1 MSPFDVKSI
10 RAKAKKD
17 YEKAWLETSK
27 LLKRKGRILKWG
39 KTIGR
44 RHPIIDLVWRIRQIL
59 LSYGFEEVIN
69 PTIVD
74 EADVYK
80 EYGPEAPVILDRC
93 FYLAGLPR
101 PDIGLSRKKIG
112 QIKYVVP
119 TFTAE
124 HVKTL
129 QRIFREYKEGG
140 IEGDNFVEEIVS
152 RLGVEPEKA
161 TEIVGLF
168 PELQELKPIPMKLTL
183 RSHMTALWFPVLASL
198 QGKKSLPVKLF
209 SIGPKYRREQK
220 LDAFHLYESLIA
232 SLIVMA
238 EDLSLEDG
246 QELTRLILAELGF
259 EDVSFQ
265 VKKATSKYYAPGM
278 EMEAFVKFRK
288 EWIEVGDIGLYSPV
302 SLARYDIRFPV
313 FNAGLGVERIAM
325 LIEGV
330 ADIRKLTFPQLYAE
344 VELDDLQLA
353 KMIRIKA
360 KPSTR
365 YGNQVLNAIIETA
378 LKNADKPSP
387 CEFLAFKG
395 NILGRMVEVFVYEP
409 DVGTKLIG
417 PAAFNNIY
425 VNNGNILGIP
435 PKGLEHVPL
444 VLETREKGI
453 STGIRYLDAVAAL
466 ATAKIEEM
474 VRKMEPKELNVR
486 VKMAKLPSDVNV
498 EVDDLALR
506 YITSKKKVVDVR
518 GPVFV
523 GVKAKIIR

>member
-10 RAKAKKD
+10 RVKAKKD
-17 YEKAWLETSK
+17 YEKAWLETSN
-27 LLKRKGRILKWG
+27 LLKREGRILKWT
-39 KTIGR
+39 KTPGR
-44 RHPIIDLVWRIRQIL
+44 SHPIIDLVWRIRSIL

-74 EADVYK
+74 EAEVYK

-101 PDIGLSRKKIG
+101 PDIGLSRKKIE
-112 QIKYVVP
+112 QIQRIVP

-124 HVKTL
+124 HIKTL
-129 QRIFREYKEGG
+129 QKIFREYKEGE
-140 IEGDNFVEEIVS
+140 IEGDNFVEEVVS
-152 RLGVEPEKA
+152 RLGVAPEQA
-161 TEIVGLF
+161 TKIVGLF
-168 PELQELKPIPMKLTL
+168 PELRELKPIPMKLTL

-198 QGKKSLPVKLF
+198 QGKKALPVKLF
-209 SIGPKYRREQK
+209 SIGPKYRREQR
-220 LDAFHLYESLIA
+220 LDAYHLYESLIA
-232 SLIVMA
+232 SLVVMA

-246 QELTRLILAELGF
+246 QELTRLILDELGF
-259 EDVSFQ
+259 RDVNFQ
-265 VKKATSKYYAPGM
+265 IKKATSKYYAPGM
-278 EMEAFVKFRK
+278 EMEVFVKFRND
-288 EWIEVGDIGLYSPV
+288 WVEVGDIGLYSPV

-330 ADIRKLTFPQLYAE
+330 EDIRKLTFPQLYAE
-344 VELDDLQLA
+344 VEFDDLQLA
-353 KMIRIKA
+353 KMIKIKV
-360 KPSTR
+360 KPSTE

-387 CEFLAFKG
+387 CEFLAFRGK
-395 NILGRMVEVFVYEP
+395 ILGRTIEVSVYEP
-409 DVGTKLIG
+409 DAGTKLIG
-417 PAAFNNIY
+417 PAAFNVIY

-466 ATAKIEEM
+466 AAAKIEEM
-474 VRKMEPKELNVR
+474 AQKMEPKELSLR

-498 EVDDLALR
+498 EVEEPALR
-506 YITSKKKVVDVR
+506 YVTSKKKVVDIR

-523 GVKAKIIR
+523 GVKAKIID